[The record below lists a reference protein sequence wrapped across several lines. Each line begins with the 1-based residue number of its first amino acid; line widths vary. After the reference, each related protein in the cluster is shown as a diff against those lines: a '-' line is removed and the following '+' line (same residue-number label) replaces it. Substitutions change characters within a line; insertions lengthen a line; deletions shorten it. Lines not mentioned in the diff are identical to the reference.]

1 MKRLRV
7 TNATRGRELGD
18 RVMLADWFLPRLRGL
33 IGRPRIQSGEGLMI
47 VPCRG
52 VHMYLMTYPIDVALM
67 NDEGSVVA
75 MYRDLA
81 PGARTHW
88 HRDAKRALEVPAGTL
103 AETHTTLGDMVE
115 WNHPG
120 RIEARMPKAA
130 PARPDAQEQPARA
143 QQRPVAPT
151 RRKRSA

>member
-1 MKRLRV
+1 MKRVRV

-75 MYRDLA
+75 MYRDLP

-88 HRDAKRALEVPAGTL
+88 HGDAKRALEVPAGTL
-103 AETHTTLGDMVE
+103 ADTRTTVGDRVE
-115 WNHPG
+115 WGPPALL
-120 RIEARMPKAA
+120 EAHGPTARQERPHATAPTSAA
-130 PARPDAQEQPARA
+130 PEPRVE
-143 QQRPVAPT
+143 T

>member
-1 MKRLRV
+1 
-7 TNATRGRELGD
+7 
-18 RVMLADWFLPRLRGL
+18 
-33 IGRPRIQSGEGLMI
+33 
-47 VPCRG
+47 
-52 VHMYLMTYPIDVALM
+52 MYLMTYPIDVALM

-88 HRDAKRALEVPAGTL
+88 HGDAKRALEVPAGTL

-115 WNHPG
+115 WDHSG
-120 RIEARMPKAA
+120 RLEARMPKADE
-130 PARPDAQEQPARA
+130 RPNAQEQPAGA
-143 QQRPVAPT
+143 QERLVAPT